1 MTQMEILKIK
11 ALTLPTKPGVYLMKD
26 KHGVV
31 IYVGKAKKLKNRV
44 TQYFQ
49 DTGSH
54 NLKTRQMVSKVA
66 DFDVIIAASEFEAL
80 VLECSLIKQHMPK
93 YNILLKDG
101 KGYPY
106 LRLDM
111 NDIYPAV
118 TMVNKPEAD
127 HAEYYGPFG
136 SRGVTN
142 DLLNAIKMALK
153 LPNCTKKFP
162 RDIGKDRP
170 CLHYHLNQC
179 AGWCQNNHSQTEYR
193 ELIEQVQQLL
203 LGNYKKISNDIKQQ
217 MLQASDDLNFEL
229 AAALRDRHSAI
240 EALGRRQIVT
250 AGREIDVDAV
260 GYSQTETKACFSVL
274 HFSAGNLID
283 KDYEILP
290 AQDDVESA
298 VSSLI
303 KQYYLSRGFAPKLVL
318 LPFETED
325 RELFEQMLL
334 NQYGKRTKLLI
345 PQRGT
350 NVKLLEMARANAHEE
365 AARVTQ
371 QAERISGTLQR
382 LGRMLSIDPPKRI
395 EAYDISNISGTDIV
409 AGMVVFC
416 DGKPRRSEYRR
427 FKIDGLTEQ
436 NDYASMRQVI
446 TRRMVHLKN
455 KDRGFDIA
463 PDILLIDGGINHART
478 AMEVLEE
485 LNLRIPVF
493 GMVKDDRHRT
503 RALVTPGGEEIR
515 IDNQQS
521 IFSFVGNIQEE
532 THNYAIGYHRSLRSK
547 RLRYSVLDNIPGI
560 GPKRKEDLLKHFR
573 SLEAIR
579 NASLIDLERYLPK
592 STALAV
598 YSRFHPEL
606 GEVD

>member
-1 MTQMEILKIK
+1 MTQMDILKNK

-26 KHGVV
+26 KHGAV

-54 NLKTRQMVSKVA
+54 NLKTRQMVGKVS

-111 NDIYPAV
+111 DAPYPSV
-118 TMVNKPEAD
+118 TMVNKLNVD
-127 HAEYYGPFG
+127 QAEYYGPFG
-136 SRGVTN
+136 SRGVTK
-142 DLLNAIKMALK
+142 DLLGSIKLALK

-162 RDIGKDRP
+162 NDIGKDRP
-170 CLHYHLNQC
+170 CLHYHLDQC
-179 AGWCQNNHSQTEYR
+179 AGWCQDNHTQEEYR
-193 ELIEQVQQLL
+193 ELIEQVRQLL
-203 LGNYKKISNDIKQQ
+203 LGNYKIISNEIKQQ

-229 AAALRDRHSAI
+229 AAALRDRLSAI

-250 AGREIDVDAV
+250 AGREVDVDAV

-274 HFSAGNLID
+274 HFSGGNLID
-283 KDYEILP
+283 KDYEILSTQEDIE
-290 AQDDVESA
+290 AA
-298 VSSLI
+298 VSSLV

-318 LPFETED
+318 LPLETED
-325 RELFEQMLL
+325 RELFQQMLL
-334 NQYGKRTKLLI
+334 DQYGKRTKLFV
-345 PQRGT
+345 PQRGI
-350 NVKLLEMARANAHEE
+350 NARLLEMANRNALEE
-365 AARVTQ
+365 AQRVTQ
-371 QAERISGTLQR
+371 QAERVSGTLQL
-382 LGRMLSIDPPKRI
+382 LGRMLSIDTPKRI
-395 EAYDISNISGTDIV
+395 ESYDVSNISGTDIV

-427 FKIDGLTEQ
+427 FKIDGLAGQ
-436 NDYASMRQVI
+436 DDYASMRQVI
-446 TRRMVHLKN
+446 TRRLLHLKN
-455 KDRGFDIA
+455 KDRGFDVV
-463 PDILLIDGGINHART
+463 PDLLLIDGGINHART
-478 AMEVLEE
+478 ALDVLTE
-485 LNLRIPVF
+485 LDLRIPVF

-515 IDNQQS
+515 IDSQQS
-521 IFSFVGNIQEE
+521 VFALIGNIQEE

-547 RLRYSVLDNIPGI
+547 RLRYSVLDTIPGI
-560 GPKRKEDLLKHFR
+560 GPKRKECLLKQFR
-573 SLEAIR
+573 SLDAIK
-579 NASLIDLERYLPK
+579 NASLVELERYLPK
-592 STALAV
+592 PAALAV
-598 YSRFHPEL
+598 YTQFHPKQK
-606 GEVD
+606 GVD